1 MDYFD
6 DPAIREHLIRD
17 ITDDDDLLNFD
28 DIVEEHLPWDIL
40 NEFWL
45 WSTKLSG
52 SSTRT
57 KEHLNK

>member
-1 MDYFD
+1 MTMDYFD

-40 NEFWL
+40 NEF
-45 WSTKLSG
+45 
-52 SSTRT
+52 
-57 KEHLNK
+57 